1 MTVSKHLA
9 QIRLRILW
17 QVSLKYLPV
26 RRFPKEVISQRDDRR
41 KRKLDWEGQ
50 HGEGQG
56 GEWQVG
62 EKGRIKCSLSY
73 KETRSPLL
81 SERKANFVTREKL
94 QFYWKSCFLLTVG
107 GNFKFPPSRNLR
119 IYFRF
124 EIGARSKIIYSSS
137 CSVLFQAMS
146 LLSNNL
152 LLLSNLYFFWVQN
165 N

>member
-9 QIRLRILW
+9 QIRFQIPG
-17 QVSLKYLPV
+17 QVSLKDLPV

-41 KRKLDWEGQ
+41 KLDGEGQ
-50 HGEGQG
+50 HGEGQR
-56 GEWQVG
+56 G

-81 SERKANFVTREKL
+81 SVWKANFVTREKL

-107 GNFKFPPSRNLR
+107 GIFKFPPSRNLR

-124 EIGARSKIIYSSS
+124 EIGARSKIMYSSS

-152 LLLSNLYFFWVQN
+152 LLLSNLYFLSPK
-165 N
+165 